1 MYWVPVGTLTAIA
14 YRRRALKKE
23 AAMSD
28 IRDDVLTDFEAV
40 FGHPAAGVWSAP
52 GRLTLLGTAKSP
64 DTDAELAIAINRRT
78 VLAAGPRPDRSVRI
92 ASALVDELV
101 TVELD
106 ELATA
111 TSATGWSRIALNIVQ
126 EVMATSANQNELSGF
141 EVFIDTTVPVGA
153 GLGSSSALEAALA
166 LALTDLWSLG
176 DHIALLPEHPDVAAC
191 VFALDDHALVRLEGE
206 SRPEPLPLDWQTA
219 GLELLVIDTDAPT
232 ADALETAIADDE
244 VRRTLHTITENQRV
258 RDAALAIRD
267 ETPRLLG
274 ALLDA
279 SHASLRDEYGIS
291 TTEIDLAVETA
302 MSAGALGARML
313 GRPFSGV
320 AVALVDT
327 DTSSRVRVALDGAF
341 AEHAMGQPTVEAFS
355 PSQGA
360 LRDR

>member
-1 MYWVPVGTLTAIA
+1 
-14 YRRRALKKE
+14 
-23 AAMSD
+23 MSD
-28 IRDDVLTDFEAV
+28 IRDDVLYDFEAV
-40 FGHPAAGVWSAP
+40 FGHPATGVWSAP
-52 GRLTLLGTAKSP
+52 GRLTLLGTADSP
-64 DTDAELAIAINRRT
+64 ETDAELAIAINRRT
-78 VLAAGPRPDRSVRI
+78 VLAAGLRSDRTVRI

-101 TVELD
+101 TIELD
-106 ELATA
+106 ELASTEVQ
-111 TSATGWSRIALNIVQ
+111 GWSRIALGIVQ
-126 EVMATSANQNELSGF
+126 EALTASADADSLSGVD
-141 EVFIDTTVPVGA
+141 VFIDTTVPIGA
-153 GLGSSSALEAALA
+153 GLGSSAALEAAIA
-166 LALTDLWSLG
+166 LALTDLWNLSK
-176 DHIALLPEHPDVAAC
+176 DVSHLPEHPEIAAC
-191 VFALDDHALVRLEGE
+191 VFALDDHALVRLERE
-206 SRPEPLPLDWQTA
+206 TRPELLPLDWTTA

-232 ADALETAIADDE
+232 ADALETVTADDE

-279 SHASLRDEYGIS
+279 SHASLRDDYGIS
-291 TTEIDLAVETA
+291 TTEVDLAVETA
-302 MSAGALGARML
+302 LTAGALGARML

-327 DTSSRVRVALDGAF
+327 DTASRVRVALDGAF

>member
-1 MYWVPVGTLTAIA
+1 
-14 YRRRALKKE
+14 
-23 AAMSD
+23 MSD
-28 IRDDVLTDFEAV
+28 IRDDVLYDFEAV
-40 FGHPAAGVWSAP
+40 FGRPADGVWSAP
-52 GRLTLLGTAKSP
+52 GRLTLLGTPDSP
-64 DTDAELAIAINRRT
+64 ETDAELAIAINRRT
-78 VLAAGPRPDRSVRI
+78 VLAAGLSPDRTVRI

-101 TVELD
+101 SVELD
-106 ELATA
+106 ELPATA
-111 TSATGWSRIALNIVQ
+111 VEGWSRIALAIVQ
-126 EVMATSANQNELSGF
+126 EAMASSADPQALSGID
-141 EVFIDTTVPVGA
+141 VFIDTTVPVGA

-166 LALTDLWSLG
+166 LALTDLWNLNKQVAHLS
-176 DHIALLPEHPDVAAC
+176 DHPDAAASI
-191 VFALDDHALVRLEGE
+191 FALDDHALVRLEGE
-206 SRPEPLPLDWQTA
+206 TRPEPLPLDWQTA
-219 GLELLVIDTDAPT
+219 GLELLIIDTDAPT

-258 RDAALAIRD
+258 RDASLAIRD

-302 MSAGALGARML
+302 ITSGALGARML

-327 DTSSRVRVALDGAF
+327 DTASRVRVALDGAF
-341 AEHAMGQPTVEAFS
+341 AEHAMGQPTVEAIS

>member
-1 MYWVPVGTLTAIA
+1 
-14 YRRRALKKE
+14 
-23 AAMSD
+23 MSD
-28 IRDDVLTDFEAV
+28 IRDDVLYDFEAV
-40 FGHPAAGVWSAP
+40 FGRPAAGVWSAP
-52 GRLTLLGTAKSP
+52 GRLTLLGTPDSP
-64 DTDAELAIAINRRT
+64 ETDAELAIAINRRT
-78 VLAAGPRPDRSVRI
+78 VLAAGPSPDRTVRI
-92 ASALVDELV
+92 ASALVDEMV

-106 ELATA
+106 ELATTA
-111 TSATGWSRIALNIVQ
+111 VEGWSRSALAIVQ
-126 EVMATSANQNELSGF
+126 EVMASSADSSALSGVD
-141 EVFIDTTVPVGA
+141 VFIDTTIPVGA
-153 GLGSSSALEAALA
+153 GMGSSSALEAALA

-176 DHIALLPEHPDVAAC
+176 EHIAHLPEHPDVAAS

-206 SRPEPLPLDWQTA
+206 TRPEPLPLDWKTA

-232 ADALETAIADDE
+232 ADELDAAIADDE

-279 SHASLRDEYGIS
+279 SQASLRDDYGIS

-302 MSAGALGARML
+302 LASGALGARML

-327 DTSSRVRVALDGAF
+327 DTASRVRVALDGAF
-341 AEHAMGQPTVEAFS
+341 AEHALGQPTVTEVL
-355 PSQGA
+355 PSLGA

>member
-1 MYWVPVGTLTAIA
+1 
-14 YRRRALKKE
+14 
-23 AAMSD
+23 MSD
-28 IRDDVLTDFEAV
+28 IRDDVLVDFEAV

-52 GRLTLLGTAKSP
+52 GRLTLLGTPDSP

-78 VLAAGPRPDRSVRI
+78 VLAASTRSDRTVRI
-92 ASALVDELV
+92 ASALADELV

-106 ELATA
+106 ELATNE
-111 TSATGWSRIALNIVQ
+111 SAGWSRIALAIVQ
-126 EVMATSANQNELSGF
+126 EVMAASANPHELSGV
-141 EVFIDTTVPVGA
+141 EVFIDTTIPVGA

-176 DHIALLPEHPDVAAC
+176 EHVAQLSHHPDVAAC

-206 SRPEPLPLDWQTA
+206 TRPELLPLDWQTA

-232 ADALETAIADDE
+232 ADTLESAIADDE

-279 SHASLRDEYGIS
+279 SHASLRDDYGIS
-291 TTEIDLAVETA
+291 TIEIDLAVETA
-302 MSAGALGARML
+302 VAAGALGARML

-327 DTSSRVRVALDGAF
+327 DTASRVRVALDGAF
-341 AEHAMGQPTVEAFS
+341 AEHAMGQPTVEAIS

-360 LRDR
+360 VRDR